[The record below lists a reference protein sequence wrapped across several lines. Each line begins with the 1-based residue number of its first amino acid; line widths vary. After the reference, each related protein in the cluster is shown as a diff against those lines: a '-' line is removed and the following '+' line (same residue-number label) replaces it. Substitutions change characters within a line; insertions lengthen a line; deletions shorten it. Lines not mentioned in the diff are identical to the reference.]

1 MRFKIVLKLGQTTIA
16 EAEGRKVD
24 ESYITIHDLDRV
36 IETEQF
42 LEKILGLRVHI
53 MEAPE

>member
-16 EAEGRKVD
+16 EAEGRTRDK
-24 ESYITIHDLDRV
+24 SYITIHDLDKV